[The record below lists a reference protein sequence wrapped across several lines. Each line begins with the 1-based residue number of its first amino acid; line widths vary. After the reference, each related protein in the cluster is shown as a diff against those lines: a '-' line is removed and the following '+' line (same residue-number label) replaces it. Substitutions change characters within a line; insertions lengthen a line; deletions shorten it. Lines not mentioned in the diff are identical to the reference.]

1 MAARGRGR
9 NHTASKT
16 SPRYFRTDTEAVAFC
31 SLLTKYSR
39 GDGEEGEGRESR
51 VSSVSVPLPAFPS
64 SPPASPH
71 QNGLG
76 RRKGL
81 IAPEAERRREDGR
94 QFERQWLDSCVCC
107 GIFKRINAGSN
118 HPAMPDLFLAQAGHC
133 SISAAAG
140 PRGVDSNANEFSLPL
155 PPTLPSRPTGG
166 ELDRERRG
174 AQGQQHWSRL
184 G

>member
-16 SPRYFRTDTEAVAFC
+16 SPPYFRTHTEAVALC
-31 SLLTKYSR
+31 SLLTKDAR
-39 GDGEEGEGRESR
+39 GRAGRERGASTGWA
-51 VSSVSVPLPAFPS
+51 VSVSLPS

-71 QNGLG
+71 HNGLG

-81 IAPEAERRREDGR
+81 IAAEAERRREDGR

-140 PRGVDSNANEFSLPL
+140 PRGVDSNANEFSLLL
-155 PPTLPSRPTGG
+155 PPTLPSHPTGG